1 MKNKIYSGLNCAFP
15 KDTNH
20 KYPKNEMSVTLML
33 KEISNLRTAILSLDG
48 TRLESFL
55 LTWMTAE
62 LLSLNLIIC
71 KNEIIIY

>member
-20 KYPKNEMSVTLML
+20 KYPKKQMSVTLML
-33 KEISNLRTAILSLDG
+33 KEISSLRTAILSLDG

-55 LTWMTAE
+55 LTWMTAA